1 MLKVLHRDL
10 AARNIL
16 VEDFDSI
23 KIADFGLARNI
34 KSDYYY
40 MQKLNVSFEK
50 KSITLKVFCFSTFI
64 FKFLEQ

>member
-50 KSITLKVFCFSTFI
+50 KNL
-64 FKFLEQ
+64 